1 MRSFFKLMRESVLH
15 ALIHIF
21 AIISTVNPA
30 GVTSRGKKI
39 LRGYLRRYL
48 NHELEEEYFK
58 LYENNLHFYER
69 ELRAVEEGELSDE
82 DSLITFQITN
92 ICRQI
97 KKGLF
102 IEERMIV
109 FLQLLEFVFEDGT
122 ISEQE
127 SSIVEIVARTFNIP
141 EKERKN
147 AMAFMLGMRY
157 DLITPDCLLAIEG
170 EENIGDAASKFANYH
185 EWHHMVAKG
194 LRGTIYVLYTPS
206 TGHLIFEYH
215 GKAPLHFKGR
225 SVVPMRPFLLEPG
238 VNIRGHGMAPLY
250 YTAIFRKFIHSG
262 FSEDIV
268 FEGHNIEYRFKGS
281 DNGVQPMSFRVSSG
295 NLVGIMGG
303 SGVGKSTLLNILN
316 GKLKPEGGAVY
327 VNGYDLHNEPEEL
340 NGLIGYVPQDDLLIE
355 ELTVYQNLYY
365 NARLT
370 FGNYDEE
377 KLNQTVR
384 EVLRQLDLTEIKDLM
399 VGDPL
404 NKKISGGQRKRL
416 NIGLELMREP
426 AVLFADEPISGLS
439 SNDSTNVMELLKD
452 QALNGRLVF
461 VIIHQPSS
469 DILKMF
475 DRLWVMDKGGYTIY
489 DGDPVEAIVYFK
501 TETSQAN
508 AAESE
513 CPTCGNVETDE
524 ILEIVEA
531 KVVDND
537 GRRGTDRQVSPVE
550 WYHRYRQ
557 KMEPLLS
564 GRPEMKPLPASNF
577 RIPEW
582 LKQVKTFVKRNLVR
596 KYADRQYMV
605 INLVEP
611 PLLAFILAYVSK
623 YINDGVYLFSD
634 NKSYPVFLFMSVVVA
649 LFLGLTVSAEEIF
662 RDRRV
667 LEREKYLNIS
677 RSSYLLS
684 KITFLFGLSAV
695 QTFMYVILSHLILEV
710 EGMMWRHWLIL
721 FTTSC
726 FGNMVG
732 LNISA
737 GMKSVISIYI
747 LVPLV
752 LVPQLLLSGAMIRFD
767 DLHNSLT
774 RKVYVPVL
782 GDIMTTRWAYEAM
795 AVEQF
800 RSNRYMKPYFDTE
813 MMISRYDWE
822 SSFLIPDLKK
832 KSNECAFAAGMP
844 EFADVYENN
853 IRKLTYHINDLSSE
867 AGIDPRP
874 ALRLLQ
880 GERYTRDASYMV
892 IDFLDSL
899 QKNLRSK
906 YLNYMAVKD
915 DITDSLVS
923 IMGQEGLVQLREANH
938 NKDLADMVLNRTV
951 QQKLY
956 ETDAMIIQ
964 KSDPV
969 LMEPGS
975 HFGRAHFYAPSKII
989 GKVRIST
996 LWFNMLVIWLMSAF
1010 LFVTLYFNL
1019 LKKLLNLMER
1029 IRIPGFGSDRL
1040 VPPWDLVK

>member
-1 MRSFFKLMRESVLH
+1 MRESVLH

-102 IEERMIV
+102 IDERMIV

-122 ISEQE
+122 ISDQE

-141 EKERKN
+141 VKERKN

-194 LRGTIYVLYTPS
+194 LRGTIFVLYTPS
-206 TGHLIFEYH
+206 TGHLVFVYQ

-225 SVVPMRPFLLEPG
+225 SVVPRRPFLLEPG
-238 VNIRGHGMAPLY
+238 VNIRGQGMAPLY
-250 YTAIFRKFIHSG
+250 YTAIFRKFIRSA

-268 FEGHNIEYRFKGS
+268 FEGHDIEYRFKGS
-281 DNGVQPMSFRVSSG
+281 DNGVQPMSFSVSSG

-327 VNGYDLHNEPEEL
+327 INGYDLHNEPEEL

-370 FGNYDEE
+370 FGDYDEE
-377 KLNQTVR
+377 KLNHTVR

-426 AVLFADEPISGLS
+426 AVLFADEPISGLAS
-439 SNDSTNVMELLKD
+439 HDSTNVMELLKD

-475 DRLWVMDKGGYTIY
+475 DRLWVMDRGGYMIY

-513 CPTCGNVETDE
+513 CPTCGNVETEE

-596 KYADRQYMV
+596 KRADRQYMV

-634 NKSYPVFLFMSVVVA
+634 NKSYPVFLFMSIVVA

-662 RDRRV
+662 RDRRI

-684 KITFLFGLSAV
+684 KVTFLFGLSAV
-695 QTFMYVILSHLILEV
+695 QTFMYVIVSHLILDV

-721 FTTSC
+721 FTASC

-767 DLHNSLT
+767 DLHHSLT
-774 RKVYVPVL
+774 QKVYVPVL
-782 GDIMTTRWAYEAM
+782 GDIMTTRWAYEAI

-832 KSNECAFAAGMP
+832 KSRECAFAAGKP
-844 EFADVYENN
+844 EYADVYESN
-853 IRKLTYHINDLSSE
+853 IRKLTYHINDLSSDT
-867 AGIDPRP
+867 GIDPWP
-874 ALRLLQ
+874 AMRLLQ
-880 GERYTRDASYMV
+880 GERYTVDASYMV

-899 QKNLRSK
+899 QKSLRSK
-906 YLNYMAVKD
+906 YLEYMEVKD
-915 DITDSLVS
+915 AITDSLVRT
-923 IMGQEGLVQLREANH
+923 IGQEGLVLLREANH
-938 NKDLADMVLNRTV
+938 NEDLADMVLNRTV
-951 QQKLY
+951 QKKLY
-956 ETDAMIIQ
+956 ETDEMIIQ

-975 HFGRAHFYAPSKII
+975 PLGRAHFYAPSKRI
-989 GKVRIST
+989 GNLRINT
-996 LWFNMLVIWLMSAF
+996 LWFNMLVIWLMSTF

-1019 LKKLLNLMER
+1019 LKRLLNLLER

-1040 VPPWDLVK
+1040 VPPWELIK

>member
-1 MRSFFKLMRESVLH
+1 MRESVLH

-39 LRGYLRRYL
+39 LRSYLRRYL
-48 NHELEEEYFK
+48 NQELEEEYFK

-109 FLQLLEFVFEDGT
+109 FLQLLEFVYEDGT
-122 ISEQE
+122 ISDQE
-127 SSIVEIVARTFNIP
+127 SSIIDIVARTFNISKQ
-141 EKERKN
+141 EKIN
-147 AMAFMLGMRY
+147 AHAFMLGMKFDR
-157 DLITPDCLLAIEG
+157 ISPESFLAIEG
-170 EENIGDAASKFANYH
+170 EGNIGEAASSYANYH
-185 EWHHMVAKG
+185 EWHHLVSRGMK
-194 LRGTIYVLYTPS
+194 GTIYVLFVRS
-206 TGHLIFEYH
+206 TGHLLFMYE
-215 GKAPLHFKGR
+215 GKMQLHFKGR
-225 SVVPMRPFLLEPG
+225 NVVPMRPFLLEPG
-238 VNIRGHGMAPLY
+238 VNIRGQGIAPLY
-250 YTAIFRKFIHSG
+250 YTAIFRKFIRAN
-262 FSEDIV
+262 FVEDIV

-281 DNGVQPMSFRVSSG
+281 DNGIQPLSFSVKSG

-316 GKLKPEGGAVY
+316 GKLKPEGGSVFI
-327 VNGYDLHNEPEEL
+327 NGYDLHNEPEEL

-370 FGNYDEE
+370 FGDYDEE
-377 KLNQTVR
+377 KLD
-384 EVLRQLDLTEIKDLM
+384 EVVVSVLKELDLYEYRDLL

-426 AVLFADEPISGLS
+426 AVLFADEPISGLAS
-439 SNDSTNVMELLKD
+439 HDSGNVMELLKN
-452 QALNGRLVF
+452 QAINGKLVF

-475 DRLWVMDKGGYTIY
+475 DRLWVLDRGGYMIY
-489 DGDPVEAIVYFK
+489 DGDPVDAIVYFK

-524 ILEIVEA
+524 ILQIVEA
-531 KVVDND
+531 KVVDPD
-537 GRRGTDRQVSPVE
+537 GRRGQERQVSPVE

-557 KMEPLLS
+557 KMEPPLT
-564 GRPEMKPLPASNF
+564 GKPEMKPLPASNF
-577 RIPEW
+577 KIPDRM
-582 LKQVKTFVKRNLVR
+582 KQVRTFVKRNLVR
-596 KYADRQYMV
+596 KYADKQYMV
-605 INLVEP
+605 INLLEP
-611 PLLAFILAYVSK
+611 PLLAFILSFVSK
-623 YINDGVYLFSD
+623 YLSDGVYLFSD
-634 NKSYPVFLFMSVVVA
+634 NKSYPVFLFMNVVVA

-662 RDRRV
+662 RDRKI

-677 RSSYLLS
+677 RSSYLFS
-684 KITFLFGLSAV
+684 KINFLFGLSAV
-695 QTFMYVILSHLILEV
+695 QTLIYVLISHQILEV
-710 EGMMWRHWLIL
+710 EGMLWRHWLIL

-747 LVPLV
+747 LIPLV
-752 LVPQLLLSGAMIRFD
+752 LVPQLLLGGAMVRFD
-767 DLHNSLT
+767 DLHHSLT
-774 RKVYVPVL
+774 RKVYVPVI

-800 RSNRYMKPYFDTE
+800 RSNRYMKPYFPTE
-813 MMISRYDWE
+813 MMISLYDWQ
-822 SSFLIPDLKK
+822 SAFLIPELKR
-832 KSNECAFAAGMP
+832 KSNECAWAAGKT
-844 EFADVYENN
+844 EYEDTYRSNLK
-853 IRKLTYHINDLSSE
+853 KLETYIGELSSE
-867 AGIDPRP
+867 AGLDPAQAMRVIKREP
-874 ALRLLQ
+874 F
-880 GERYTRDASYMV
+880 TSDASYIV
-892 IDFLDSL
+892 NDYLDSL
-899 QKNLRSK
+899 QKVIRSS
-906 YLNYMAVKD
+906 YLWHAAVKD
-915 DITDSLVS
+915 SITRSLVER
-923 IMGQEGLVQLREANH
+923 IGQEELVALRTANH
-938 NKDLADMVLNRTV
+938 NNDLADMVLNRTV
-951 QQKLY
+951 QKKLY
-956 ETDAMIIQ
+956 ETDNHIIQ

-969 LMEPGS
+969 LMLPGS
-975 HFGRAHFYAPSKII
+975 RVGRAHFYAPFKMI
-989 GKVRIST
+989 GNLKIST
-996 LWFNMLVIWLMSAF
+996 LWFNMTIVWLMNIL

-1019 LKKLLNLMER
+1019 LKLLMNLIER
-1029 IRIPGFGSDRL
+1029 IKIPGFGSDRL
-1040 VPPWDLVK
+1040 VPPWELIK

>member
-1 MRSFFKLMRESVLH
+1 MRESVLH

-39 LRGYLRRYL
+39 LRSYLRRYL
-48 NHELEEEYFK
+48 NHELEQEYFK

-102 IEERMIV
+102 IDERMIV
-109 FLQLLEFVFEDGT
+109 FLQLLEFVFEDGS

-127 SSIVEIVARTFNIP
+127 SSIVEIVARTFNISG
-141 EKERKN
+141 KERKN

-170 EENIGDAASKFANYH
+170 EENIGDASSKFANYH

-206 TGHLIFEYH
+206 TGHLIFEYQ
-215 GKAPLHFKGR
+215 GKTSLHFKGR

-238 VNIRGHGMAPLY
+238 VNIRGQGMAPLY
-250 YTAIFRKFIHSG
+250 YTTIFRKFISPG
-262 FSEDIV
+262 FTEEIV
-268 FEGHNIEYRFKGS
+268 FEGQNIEYRFKGS

-327 VNGYDLHNEPEEL
+327 INGYDLHNEPEEL

-370 FGNYDEE
+370 FGDYDEE
-377 KLNQTVR
+377 KLNHTVR

-426 AVLFADEPISGLS
+426 AVLFADEPISGLAS
-439 SNDSTNVMELLKD
+439 HDSTNVMELLKD
-452 QALNGRLVF
+452 QALNGKLVF

-475 DRLWVMDKGGYTIY
+475 DRLWVLDRGGYMVY

-513 CPTCGNVETDE
+513 CPTCGNVQTDE

-531 KVVDND
+531 KVVDTD

-557 KMEPLLS
+557 KMEPSLS

-577 RIPEW
+577 RLPAW
-582 LKQVKTFVKRNLVR
+582 LKQVKTFVQRNLVR
-596 KYADRQYMV
+596 KSADRQYMV
-605 INLVEP
+605 INMIEP

-623 YINDGVYLFSD
+623 YMNDGVYLFSD

-662 RDRRV
+662 RDRRL

-684 KITFLFGLSAV
+684 KVTFLFGLSAV
-695 QTFMYVILSHLILEV
+695 QTFMYVIVSHLILDV

-767 DLHNSLT
+767 DLHHSLT

-782 GDIMTTRWAYEAM
+782 GDIMTTRWAYEAI

-813 MMISRYDWE
+813 MKISRYDWE

-832 KSNECAFAAGMP
+832 KSRECAFAAGKP
-844 EFADVYENN
+844 EYADVYEGN
-853 IRKLTYHINDLSSE
+853 IRKLTYHINDLSSVT
-867 AGIDPRP
+867 GINPQP

-880 GERYTRDASYMV
+880 GERYTSDASYIV

-899 QKNLRSK
+899 QKSLRSK
-906 YLNYMAVKD
+906 YLDYMAVKD
-915 DITDSLVS
+915 GITDSLVRA
-923 IMGQEGLVQLREANH
+923 IGQEGLVLLREANH
-938 NKDLADMVLNRTV
+938 NEDLADMVLNRTV
-951 QQKLY
+951 QKKLY
-956 ETDAMIIQ
+956 ENDDMIIQ

-975 HFGRAHFYAPSKII
+975 HFGRAHFYAPVKMI
-989 GKVRIST
+989 GKMKINT
-996 LWFNMLVIWLMSAF
+996 LWFNMIFIWLMST
-1010 LFVTLYFNL
+1010 LLYVTLYYNL
-1019 LKKLLNLMER
+1019 LKRLLNLLER
-1029 IRIPGFGSDRL
+1029 IRIPGFRSDRL
-1040 VPPWDLVK
+1040 VPPWELIK

>member
-1 MRSFFKLMRESVLH
+1 MRESVLH

-39 LRGYLRRYL
+39 LRSYLRRYL
-48 NHELEEEYFK
+48 NHELEQEYFK

-122 ISEQE
+122 ISDQE

-141 EKERKN
+141 EKERRN
-147 AMAFMLGMRY
+147 AMAFMLGMRF
-157 DLITPDCLLAIEG
+157 DNITPDCLMAIEG

-206 TGHLIFEYH
+206 TGHLLFEYQ
-215 GKAPLHFKGR
+215 GKTPLHFKGR
-225 SVVPMRPFLLEPG
+225 SVVPTRPFLLEPG
-238 VNIRGHGMAPLY
+238 VNIRGQGMAPLY
-250 YTAIFRKFIHSG
+250 YTTIFRKFISPG
-262 FSEDIV
+262 FTEEIV

-295 NLVGIMGG
+295 NLVGVMGG

-327 VNGYDLHNEPEEL
+327 INGYDLHNEPEEL

-370 FGNYDEE
+370 FGDYDEE
-377 KLNQTVR
+377 KLNQTVK

-426 AVLFADEPISGLS
+426 AVLFADEPISGLAS
-439 SNDSTNVMELLKD
+439 HDSTNVMELLKD
-452 QALNGRLVF
+452 QAINGKLVF

-475 DRLWVMDKGGYTIY
+475 DRLWVMDRGGYMVY

-531 KVVDND
+531 KVVDTD

-557 KMEPLLS
+557 KMEPSLS

-582 LKQVKTFVKRNLVR
+582 MKQVRTFVKRNLIR
-596 KYADRQYMV
+596 KYTDRQYMV
-605 INLVEP
+605 INMIEP

-623 YINDGVYLFSD
+623 YMNDGVYYFSD

-662 RDRRV
+662 RDRRI

-684 KITFLFGLSAV
+684 KVTFLFGLSAV
-695 QTFMYVILSHLILEV
+695 QTFMYVVVSHLILDV

-767 DLHNSLT
+767 DLHHSLT

-782 GDIMTTRWAYEAM
+782 GDIMTTRWAYEAI

-813 MMISRYDWE
+813 MMISHYDWE

-832 KSNECAFAAGMP
+832 KSRECAFAAGKP
-844 EFADVYENN
+844 EYADLYEGN

-867 AGIDPRP
+867 MGIDPWP
-874 ALRLLQ
+874 AMRLLQ
-880 GERYTRDASYMV
+880 GERYTSDASYIV

-899 QKNLRSK
+899 QKSLRSK
-906 YLNYMAVKD
+906 YLDYMAVKD
-915 DITDSLVS
+915 AITDSLVS
-923 IMGQEGLVQLREANH
+923 TIGQEGLVLLREASH
-938 NKDLADMVLNRTV
+938 NEDLADMVLNRTV
-951 QQKLY
+951 QKKLY
-956 ETDAMIIQ
+956 ETDKVIIQ

-975 HFGRAHFYAPSKII
+975 HLGRSHFYAPVKLI
-989 GKVRIST
+989 GKMKINT
-996 LWFNMLVIWLMSAF
+996 LWFNMTFIWLMSS
-1010 LFVTLYFNL
+1010 LLYVTLYYNL
-1019 LKKLLNLMER
+1019 LKRLLNLLER

-1040 VPPWDLVK
+1040 VPPWELIK